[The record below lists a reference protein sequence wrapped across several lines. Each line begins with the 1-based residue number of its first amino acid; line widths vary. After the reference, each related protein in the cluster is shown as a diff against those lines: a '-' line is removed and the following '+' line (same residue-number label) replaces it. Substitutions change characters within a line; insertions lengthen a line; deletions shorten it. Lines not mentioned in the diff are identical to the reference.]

1 MAGSQWILVGSG
13 LNTSRMVRPWGP
25 PVRSEMAQKCHKT
38 RIYGHKWLRW
48 LQMAGSQWILVGSG
62 WDTSRMVRW
71 GHLDPPKL
79 PLGPPGG
86 SEKAQKCH
94 KTGIYGHKLLRWLQ
108 MAGSQWILV
117 GSGWDT
123 SRMVRWGHLDP
134 LKLPPGPPWG
144 SEMAQKCHKTGIS
157 GHRLLR
163 WLQMAGSQC
172 MRSLEK
178 REHGLVHIWCIVIL
192 ARCTYSAS
200 LVNYIFCGMYVWCYA
215 SSVR

>member
-1 MAGSQWILVGSG
+1 MAIVAPVSPNGWISVDLGWIWVGYIQDGSLGPFGPTKIALGA
-13 LNTSRMVRPWGP
+13 SREVRNGP
-25 PVRSEMAQKCHKT
+25 KCHKT

-48 LQMAGSQWILVGSG
+48 LQMAGSQCILVGSG
-62 WDTSRMVRW
+62 WDTSRMICW

-79 PLGPPGG
+79 PQGPPGM
-86 SEKAQKCH
+86 SEMAQKCH
-94 KTGIYGHKLLRWLQ
+94 KTRIYGHKWLRCLQ
-108 MAGSQWILV
+108 MAGFQWILV

-123 SRMVRWGHLDP
+123 FRMVRWGHSDP

-163 WLQMAGSQC
+163 WLQMAG
-172 MRSLEK
+172 
-178 REHGLVHIWCIVIL
+178 VIL

-200 LVNYIFCGMYVWCYA
+200 LVNYIFCGTCVWCYA

>member
-1 MAGSQWILVGSG
+1 MPYLKLPQ
-13 LNTSRMVRPWGP
+13 GP
-25 PVRSEMAQKCHKT
+25 PRGSEMAQKCHKT
-38 RIYGHKWLRW
+38 GIYGHKWLRW

-62 WDTSRMVRW
+62 WDTSR
-71 GHLDPPKL
+71 L
-79 PLGPPGG
+79 
-86 SEKAQKCH
+86 
-94 KTGIYGHKLLRWLQ
+94 
-108 MAGSQWILV
+108 
-117 GSGWDT
+117 
-123 SRMVRWGHLDP
+123 VRWGHLDP

-144 SEMAQKCHKTGIS
+144 SEIGQKCHKTGIS
-157 GHRLLR
+157 SHRLLR

-192 ARCTYSAS
+192 VRCTYSAS